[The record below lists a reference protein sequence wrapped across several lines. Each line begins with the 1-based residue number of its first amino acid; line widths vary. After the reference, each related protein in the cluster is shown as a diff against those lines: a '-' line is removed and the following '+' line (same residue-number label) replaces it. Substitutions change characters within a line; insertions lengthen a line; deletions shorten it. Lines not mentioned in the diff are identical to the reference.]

1 MLKLILLRHG
11 ESLGNLDN
19 RFTGILDVDLTEKG
33 YLDSYKCG
41 IKLKKLEHDF
51 DICYTSNLKR
61 AIKTCWAVFDALNKN
76 YIKLIKI
83 KNLNERN
90 YGKILGMNKIESVLK
105 FKKKNVDNW
114 LNMYNYKPPK
124 TDILNKYWKTF
135 QKKYILKKIKLNSE
149 SLDDISKRVLIFW
162 EKVLK
167 KSIYKKK
174 ILIVAHSNILKV
186 LINYIEKKK
195 INNIIENSK
204 VIVYEFNN
212 KLEVIKKN
220 LI

>member
-1 MLKLILLRHG
+1 MLKLVLLRHG
-11 ESLGNLDN
+11 ESLGNLEN
-19 RFTGILDVDLTEKG
+19 RFTGVLDVDLTEKG

-41 IKLKKLEHDF
+41 IKLKKLEYDF

-114 LNMYNYKPPK
+114 LNAYNYRPPK
-124 TDILNKYWKTF
+124 IDILNKYWKTF
-135 QKKYILKKIKLNSE
+135 NKKNNLKKIKLGSE
-149 SLDDISKRVLIFW
+149 SLNDVLKRVFTFW
-162 EKVLK
+162 EKILK
-167 KSIYKKK
+167 KNIYKKK

-195 INNIIENSK
+195 INNIVENSK
-204 VIVYEFNN
+204 IIIYEFNN
-212 KLEVIKKN
+212 KLEIIKKN
-220 LI
+220 SI